1 MSKAKAKT
9 ITAFAG
15 LIVLLD
21 WVLKAYAIKRLPQT
35 GSRGRLVDFILHKNP
50 GIAFDIPISLWI
62 IAPLTVI
69 VCIWLLWISHKHWQT
84 KRAVSTSANVVVIGA
99 IGNLADRL
107 INGFTTDYILLFGR
121 SAINLA
127 DILIVAGI
135 LALLW
140 YTRDT
145 RTS

>member
-1 MSKAKAKT
+1 MSHARAKT
-9 ITAFAG
+9 FTALAG
-15 LIVLLD
+15 LIVIID
-21 WVLKAYAIKRLPQT
+21 WTLKTYAINRLPQA
-35 GSRGRLVDFILHKNP
+35 GSRSRLISFILHKNP
-50 GIAFDIPISLWI
+50 GMSFDIPISIWI
-62 IAPLTVI
+62 IAPLTVC
-69 VCIWLLWISHKHWQT
+69 VCVWLLWISHKHWQHNT
-84 KRAVSTSANVVVIGA
+84 TISTAANVVVIGA

-127 DILIVAGI
+127 DILIITGI

-145 RTS
+145 RTI